1 MTFDRLAVIDLETTG
16 VDIENDRIVQLAVV
30 RTDGVKHCWFVNPGR
45 PIPPLATEIHG
56 ITDEQVEDAPTFDQI
71 APEVFEA
78 IDGWAIGTYNGRKFD
93 VPFLGAELRRC
104 GITWPPPDLVQVD
117 ARLVWDAQEPHT
129 LASAVRRFLGEDH
142 VNAHSALA
150 DATATLRILTHQAAQ
165 LQEYSVAA
173 LAKREQAPDWLD
185 SRGVFRWKGSVAVI
199 TIGKDWAGK
208 PLQQVD
214 RGFLQWMLTK
224 EFPEDTKQIA
234 RAASQ
239 GRYPRKGAA

>member
-1 MTFDRLAVIDLETTG
+1 MTLDRVAVIDIETTG
-16 VDIENDRIVQLAVV
+16 VDHADDRIVQLAVV
-30 RTDGVKHCWFVNPGR
+30 RTDGVSRCWLVNPGR

-56 ITDEQVEDAPTFDQI
+56 ITDETVKAAPTFGQI
-71 APEVFEA
+71 AAEVFEA
-78 IDGWAIGTYNGRKFD
+78 IDGWPIGTYNGRSFD
-93 VPFLGAELRRC
+93 VPFLGRELGRC
-104 GITWPPPDLVQVD
+104 GIAWPPSGLVQVD

-142 VNAHSALA
+142 AGAHSALA
-150 DATATLRILTHQAAQ
+150 DATATLHVLRQQAAQ
-165 LQEYSVAA
+165 LQEPSVEA

-185 SRGVFRWKGSVAVI
+185 SRGVFRWKGTVAVI
-199 TIGKDWAGK
+199 TIGKDWSGK

-224 EFPEDTKQIA
+224 DFPEDTKQIA
-234 RAASQ
+234 RAACQ